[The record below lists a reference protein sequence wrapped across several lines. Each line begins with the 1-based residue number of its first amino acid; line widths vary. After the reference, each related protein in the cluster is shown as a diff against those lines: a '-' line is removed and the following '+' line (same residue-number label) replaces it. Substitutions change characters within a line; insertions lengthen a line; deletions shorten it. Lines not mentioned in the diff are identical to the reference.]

1 MGAPEKSCVSQRFCV
16 PERAICPGLRCLN
29 SKENTE
35 PFIRRC
41 SSKEVFLKI
50 SYYSHKSL
58 FNEVAGLQAFFYRT
72 PLIAASENKTKI

>member
-35 PFIRRC
+35 PFVRRC
-41 SSKEVFLKI
+41 SSREVFLKI
-50 SYYSHKSL
+50 S
-58 FNEVAGLQAFFYRT
+58 
-72 PLIAASENKTKI
+72 